1 MIIGARQCGVTVRH
15 ISEVFGV
22 PKSTVHN
29 TWTRFNSIGSVQPQR
44 VGRPRKTTE
53 RDDRRLYLSTRRDRS
68 LSYKELRQQFGLN
81 ISVSTIKR
89 RLNKFGIHKY
99 IKAKRPLLTPLQA
112 RVRLLWCIRHRDWT
126 VAHWRRVIWSDE
138 CSVERQSN
146 PLVEWVFRSAK
157 ERWLRECVKGV
168 AKSGT
173 VKKMIWGCFAGG
185 LKGTCGGMRVDMGE
199 SVTAEVYIRTLD
211 FYLLDFVQELRE
223 RGIDPIFMQDNARV
237 HTARITKDWLL
248 EKNVEILEG
257 WPPYSPDL
265 NPIEHV
271 WVQLK
276 TLYHKHYQHLA
287 DDTRGP
293 EVLRPLMEDA
303 LIHCWELIPERLFEA
318 LVEGM
323 PRRIEAVI
331 RARGWYT
338 KY

>member
-1 MIIGARQCGVTVRH
+1 M
-15 ISEVFGV
+15 
-22 PKSTVHN
+22 
-29 TWTRFNSIGSVQPQR
+29 
-44 VGRPRKTTE
+44 
-53 RDDRRLYLSTRRDRS
+53 
-68 LSYKELRQQFGLN
+68 
-81 ISVSTIKR
+81 
-89 RLNKFGIHKY
+89 
-99 IKAKRPLLTPLQA
+99 
-112 RVRLLWCIRHRDWT
+112 
-126 VAHWRRVIWSDE
+126 
-138 CSVERQSN
+138 
-146 PLVEWVFRSAK
+146 FRSAK

-173 VKKMIWGCFAGG
+173 VKKMIWECFAGG
-185 LKGTCGGMRVDMGE
+185 LKGTCGGMRVDLGE
-199 SVTAEVYIRTLD
+199 SVTAEVYIRTLE
-211 FYLLDFVQELRE
+211 FYLLDFVQKLRE
-223 RGIDPIFMQDNARV
+223 RGIDPLLMQDNARV
-237 HTARITKDWLL
+237 HMAGITKDWLL

-265 NPIEHV
+265 NSIEHV

-323 PRRIEAVI
+323 PRKIEAVI